1 MHGDTELAAW
11 PLAACERVDLTLV
24 HRVARLQLAARRAG
38 YSIRLREAP
47 ATLCQLLDL
56 VGLADVVPCSFTPL
70 SSTDQLRCTSEQDDP
85 IEDKASR
92 RRSER

>member
-56 VGLADVVPCSFTPL
+56 VGLANAVPCSTAPL
-70 SSTDQLRCTSEQDDP
+70 SSTDPLWCASEQDGP
-85 IEDKASR
+85 SEEKASR